1 MTITYR
7 AVLCCAVLGRYLT
20 LTHNCHDT
28 WVDSQANAC
37 LDNADCKMG
46 DGDVCVDGRCAQD
59 QLLGLT
65 DFGKEVLFEMNRLG
79 MLYPNPNLNP

>member
-1 MTITYR
+1 MEGAHSIDSSL
-7 AVLCCAVLGRYLT
+7 AVLRMLFDLGARYLT

-46 DGDVCVDGRCAQD
+46 DGDVCVDGGCTKN
-59 QLLGLT
+59 QLRGLT
-65 DFGKEVLFEMNRLG
+65 DFGNEVLFEMNRLG
-79 MLYPNPNLNP
+79 KP